1 MNPIRVFVVDD
12 HSIFRRGLA
21 AMIES
26 EPGLA
31 WAGEATSGQEAER
44 LIPAL
49 APDVVL
55 IDLVM
60 PAMDGVSAIQCLRP
74 LLPHTRFVALSC
86 SLDASL
92 ARAALDAGV
101 TGYALKT
108 TDSHDLA
115 AVIRAA
121 FEGRRVVAPEI
132 TAALDASVREAAVGA
147 DLTRRERNLLALM
160 ACGLP
165 NQDISERLNIGLP
178 TVKFHVTNILSK
190 LQVENRTAAVLTAL
204 RHGIVVLDR

>member
-1 MNPIRVFVVDD
+1 MVD
-12 HSIFRRGLA
+12 
-21 AMIES
+21 S

-31 WAGEATSGQEAER
+31 WAGEATSGKEAVR

-60 PAMDGVSAIQCLRP
+60 PAMDGVSAILSLRP
-74 LLPHTRFVALSC
+74 LLPNTRFVAISC

-101 TGYALKT
+101 TGYVMKT
-108 TDSHDLA
+108 TNSHDLA

-121 FEGRRVVAPEI
+121 HEGRRVVDSEI
-132 TAALDASVREAAVGA
+132 TAALDASERETTIGA
-147 DLTRRERNLLALM
+147 DLTRRERSLLALM

-165 NQDISERLNIGLP
+165 NQDISVRMNIGLP

-190 LQVENRTAAVLTAL
+190 LQVDNRTAAVLTAL
-204 RHGIVVLDR
+204 RHGIVELDQ